1 MIIHLQDDRAASA
14 AVAAIR
20 PAGSHI
26 FFPVKGDNAVAA
38 VALSMKDVA
47 MLHLAIPQISLSNL
61 NYSSEKSAVRQ
72 EEKGYYERSVTRKPS
87 TLLPES
93 V

>member
-1 MIIHLQDDRAASA
+1 MIIHLQFQFREKLQAGL
-14 AVAAIR
+14 VIWMEIR
-20 PAGSHI
+20 FI
-26 FFPVKGDNAVAA
+26 F
-38 VALSMKDVA
+38 
-47 MLHLAIPQISLSNL
+47 QISLSNL

>member
-20 PAGSHI
+20 PTVI
-26 FFPVKGDNAVAA
+26 R
-38 VALSMKDVA
+38 ALSMKDVA